1 MTEPF
6 KFSDG
11 QLAYTVEELI
21 SICQKSP
28 SESLEYL
35 MREDFEKWL
44 DYIGK
49 SDLAAKARQ
58 VRQASLSDGDRIKQF
73 ITQCQGVSIS
83 TKELSPKTP
92 TSDVSKPEVPTP
104 STAIETTTAATATE
118 VPTPSTAVETTT
130 AATATEVI
138 APSTAAKVPTP
149 STAAKVPTAST
160 AAKIPAAPTAT
171 KKTNPL
177 ASLFQKLFGK
187 K

>member
-11 QLAYTVEELI
+11 QLAYTAEELF
-21 SICQKSP
+21 SFCQESP
-28 SESLEYL
+28 AKSLEYL

-58 VRQASLSDGDRIKQF
+58 IRQASLSDSDRIKQF
-73 ITQCQGVSIS
+73 ITQCQSIS
-83 TKELSPKTP
+83 
-92 TSDVSKPEVPTP
+92 VPTQKSSP
-104 STAIETTTAATATE
+104 TTITPDTSKSEAA
-118 VPTPSTAVETTT
+118 V
-130 AATATEVI
+130 
-138 APSTAAKVPTP
+138 
-149 STAAKVPTAST
+149 AST
-160 AAKIPAAPTAT
+160 ATTAPKASTATTAPKAPTATTAPKAPTATTAPKASTATTAPKASTAT

-177 ASLFQKLFGK
+177 ASLLQKLFSK

>member
-11 QLAYTVEELI
+11 KLAYTVEELI

-44 DYIGK
+44 DYIEK
-49 SDLAAKARQ
+49 PDLAAKARQ
-58 VRQASLSDGDRIKQF
+58 IRQASLSDGDRIKQF

-92 TSDVSKPEVPTP
+92 TSDVSKPEVP
-104 STAIETTTAATATE
+104 I
-118 VPTPSTAVETTT
+118 
-130 AATATEVI
+130 
-138 APSTAAKVPTP
+138 PSTAAKVPAAP
-149 STAAKVPTAST
+149 TAAKVPAAPTVAKVPTAST
-160 AAKIPAAPTAT
+160 AAKIPAASTAT